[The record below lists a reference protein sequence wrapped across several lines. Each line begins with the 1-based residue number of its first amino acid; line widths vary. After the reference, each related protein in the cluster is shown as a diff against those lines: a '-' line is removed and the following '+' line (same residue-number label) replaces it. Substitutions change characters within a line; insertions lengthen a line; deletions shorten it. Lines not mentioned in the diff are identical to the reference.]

1 MRVTNRWS
9 VTTEDDKETL
19 NETLGKF
26 LDDRVRSQ
34 ILETNLTQYMFWA
47 SFKVPKWSRGEYI
60 HGVQKEVHKE
70 FWAMTGMSL
79 VGNVGGQL
87 GLCLGFSFIGF
98 SGWVL
103 ALIPEHTSS
112 NKPCN

>member
-1 MRVTNRWS
+1 
-9 VTTEDDKETL
+9 
-19 NETLGKF
+19 
-26 LDDRVRSQ
+26 
-34 ILETNLTQYMFWA
+34 MFWA

-79 VGNVGGQL
+79 IGNVGGQL

-103 ALIPEHTSS
+103 ALIPELTSS
-112 NKPCN
+112 RQTM